1 MSTFLEPKVRI
12 VGEQRAAVAAA
23 LALRYRREGLSIRAL
38 AADVGRSSGWVNRML
53 HEAGAEM
60 RQRGGNR
67 RPGTCQR
74 PAVYVH
80 DEEGEEL

>member
-38 AADVGRSSGWVNRML
+38 AADVGRSSGWVNKVL
-53 HEAGAEM
+53 HEANAEM
-60 RQRGGNR
+60 QQRGGNR
-67 RPGTCQR
+67 RPGTR
-74 PAVYVH
+74 TAPVV
-80 DEEGEEL
+80 DLDGPEEL